1 MEAILE
7 SFSWP
12 HVSLVFAV
20 FFILVFRKPITSL
33 IARITSVDKRGIKTT
48 ATPEAQREEQ
58 KQEAVQELLNAVG
71 HTIVLEDIENRI
83 EADLEDRGLD
93 TNGDTTKVL
102 IKHLAATQI
111 LLKFEQIH
119 TLIFGSQIFL
129 LKQLNQV
136 VGQGFSREKIEAH
149 FEEVQE
155 LFSEELGSWSVDEYL
170 GFLLGSSL
178 LIERDNVYHLTNL
191 GVEYLTWIV
200 RNGKIESLSL

>member
-1 MEAILE
+1 MQTILE
-7 SFSWP
+7 SLSWP

-20 FFILVFRKPITSL
+20 FFILVFRKPIVSL
-33 IARITSVDKRGIKTT
+33 ISRITSIDKRGVKTT
-48 ATPEAQREEQ
+48 ATPEAQREER

-83 EADLEDRGLD
+83 KADLENRGLD
-93 TNGDTTKVL
+93 TNGDTIKVL
-102 IKHLAATQI
+102 IKHLAVTQM

-119 TLIFGSQIFL
+119 ALIFGSQIFL
-129 LKQLNQV
+129 LKQLNHI
-136 VGQGFSREKIEAH
+136 VGQGFSREKIETH

-178 LIERDNVYHLTNL
+178 VIENDNVYHLTNL
-191 GVEYLTWIV
+191 GVEYLTWMV
-200 RNGKIESLSL
+200 RDGKIESLPL